1 LQKGSVLKKSF
12 GYNIIIEWLSSKG
25 MKPFP
30 FQQETWEQIHLGNS
44 GLVNAPTGFGK
55 TFSVFLGAL
64 IDFINQ
70 HPGSYKSKKK
80 NGLQLLWITPLRAL
94 GKDIARAMEEVI
106 RELGMNWQVGIR
118 NGDTDTSERQRQ
130 KRSMPEALIITP
142 ESLHLLLGQKDYQ
155 EIFSTLKIIAVDEW
169 HELLGSKRGV
179 QVELA
184 LSRLV
189 GLKSEI

>member
-1 LQKGSVLKKSF
+1 
-12 GYNIIIEWLSSKG
+12 

-64 IDFINQ
+64 ISFINQ
-70 HPGSYKSKKK
+70 HPDNYKSKKK
-80 NGLQLLWITPLRAL
+80 NGLRLLWITPLRAL

-142 ESLHLLLGQKDYQ
+142 ESLHLLLGQKDYE

-189 GLKSEI
+189 GLSQKAEVRIQMVEDSKSEARGKESDEE